1 MDYFEVELCLG
12 VIGISS
18 TKNCAENFSAKIAP
32 EIDLCWEW
40 RNR

>member
-18 TKNCAENFSAKIAP
+18 TKNRAENISARKIAL
-32 EIDLCWEW
+32 EIDLC
-40 RNR
+40 